1 MIDCPDSTEQGKSPY
16 RETSFRSDAIPK
28 QAPLNDPGAFA
39 RALEGLNTLERLPTG
54 SYAGLDI
61 DVNPEVVESFQ
72 GRAAGEMR
80 LAGPPWNHEAKPS
93 NLIKTR
99 WHMLLLFAGGL
110 ADRFVFG
117 IFAFSCLGSLFF
129 LILYGMEPLLAARFT
144 AWPLFWLIG
153 LHLFFRHPFT
163 WYLERHPEVMV
174 RDLGCG
180 FFRTTGKIKF
190 RTYWGKETFEAPF
203 IEFDP
208 YITYHVHP
216 NGPVDNKL
224 ILRHRYSGHQTEVA
238 TVPDSR
244 KHELYADWDQLQRY
258 MDVSKPL
265 PDIPALEAYRSL
277 DPTTAAYDAAGKR
290 GRPADY
296 WVKLD
301 LEWWK
306 REGYPAH
313 MKQIRDFPWGS
324 LEDKMEQSVPNLR
337 EAAMV

>member
-1 MIDCPDSTEQGKSPY
+1 MSECTDSAEQGESPY
-16 RETSFRSDAIPK
+16 RAATFRSDAIPQ
-28 QAPLNDPGAFA
+28 QAPLQDPGAFA
-39 RALEGLNTLERLPTG
+39 RALEGLNTVERLPTG
-54 SYAGLDI
+54 SYAGLNI
-61 DVNPEVVESFQ
+61 DVNPEVVENFQ
-72 GRAAGEMR
+72 KRAAGEMR
-80 LAGPPWNHEAKPS
+80 LAGPQWNHESKPK

-99 WHMLLLFAGGL
+99 WQILLLFAGGF
-110 ADRFVFG
+110 ADYFVFG
-117 IFAFSCLGSLFF
+117 IFAFSCLGTFLFSLFVMDF
-129 LILYGMEPLLAARFT
+129 MT
-144 AWPLFWLIG
+144 AIRLNSWPFFGLIG
-153 LHLFFRHPFT
+153 LHFFFRYPFT

-224 ILRHRYSGHQTEVA
+224 ILRHRYSGHQTEVV

-258 MDVSKPL
+258 MDVSQPL
-265 PDIPALEAYRSL
+265 PDIPALEAYRPL

-290 GRPADY
+290 NRPADY

-313 MKQIRDFPWGS
+313 MKQIRDFPWDS
-324 LEDKMEQSVPNLR
+324 LEDKMEKSVPNLR
-337 EAAMV
+337 EAAMA

>member
-1 MIDCPDSTEQGKSPY
+1 MSECTDSVEQGDSPY
-16 RETSFRSDAIPK
+16 RDTTFRSDAIPR

-61 DVNPEVVESFQ
+61 DVNPEVVENFQ
-72 GRAAGEMR
+72 ERAAGEMK

-99 WHMLLLFAGGL
+99 WQMILLFAGGI
-110 ADRFVFG
+110 ADRFVFWLFFIG
-117 IFAFSCLGSLFF
+117 AFLMYLVSLFAHGF
-129 LILYGMEPLLAARFT
+129 MASINEGILPMLCI
-144 AWPLFWLIG
+144 WG
-153 LHLFFRHPFT
+153 LHAFFRYPFT

-208 YITYHVHP
+208 YITYHVQP
-216 NGPVDNKL
+216 NGPVENKL

-244 KHELYADWDQLQRY
+244 RYELYADWDQLQRY
-258 MDVSKPL
+258 MDVSQPL
-265 PDIPALEAYRSL
+265 PDIPALEAYRPL

-296 WVKLD
+296 WLKLD

-306 REGYPAH
+306 REGYPEH
-313 MKQIRDFPWGS
+313 MKKIREFPWSS
-324 LEDKMEQSVPNLR
+324 LEDRMEDSVPNLR
-337 EAAMV
+337 EAAMA

>member
-1 MIDCPDSTEQGKSPY
+1 MSECIDSVKQGRSSY
-16 RETSFRSDAIPK
+16 LETSFRSDAIPQ

-54 SYAGLDI
+54 NYAGLDI
-61 DVNPEVVESFQ
+61 DVNPEVVENFQ
-72 GRAAGEMR
+72 ERAAGEMR

-99 WHMLLLFAGGL
+99 WQMILLFAGGL

-117 IFAFSCLGSLFF
+117 IFAFSCIGAF
-129 LILYGMEPLLAARFT
+129 LTGIIATDFLTAARVFSGPPI
-144 AWPLFWLIG
+144 AVIG
-153 LHLFFRHPFT
+153 FHFFFRYPFT

-244 KHELYADWDQLQRY
+244 KYELYADWDQLQRY
-258 MDVSKPL
+258 MDVSQPL
-265 PDIPALEAYRSL
+265 PDIPALEAYRPL

-290 GRPADY
+290 GRPDDY
-296 WVKLD
+296 WLTLD
-301 LEWWK
+301 LDWWK
-306 REGYPAH
+306 NEGYPAH
-313 MKQIRDFPWGS
+313 LEKIRAFPWHS
-324 LEDKMEQSVPNLR
+324 LEDKMEDSVPNLR